1 MFEPLL
7 TQPQFIE
14 LTQRCQLHLRL
25 RESVSD
31 FSLLQT
37 MGGHLLECV
46 VTQASSDNGLILR
59 LHPYLICELAPIEVP
74 TIDAEGSQTEVLH
87 RSHGQGGRLF
97 SALGISP
104 VMCAERLRKG
114 LVIDLEVQGSTVSF
128 TPQFDQ
134 KWLLVTLERDLRLFG
149 GPLELRRA
157 KAVLAR
163 AEDLSQ
169 NAEALLLEIG
179 EIELVRQELA
189 HFANHGDVKQHGLI
203 LSEVTKVDE
212 QLLRKKQLLSHHYYQ
227 KVQRPNWQHAA
238 NQHEDLEALQ
248 RKLESYQLL
257 APPELNLMVEQMFLD
272 D

>member
-74 TIDAEGSQTEVLH
+74 TIDAKGSQTEVLH
-87 RSHGQGGRLF
+87 RSHGQGWRLF

-128 TPQFDQ
+128 TPKFDQ

-227 KVQRPNWQHAA
+227 RVQRPNWQHAA
-238 NQHEDLEALQ
+238 NQHEELEALQ

>member
-7 TQPQFIE
+7 TQPQFVE
-14 LTQRCQLHLRL
+14 LTRKSQLQLRL

-37 MGGHLLECV
+37 LGGHLLECV
-46 VTQASSDNGLILR
+46 ATQASSEKGLILR
-59 LHPYLICELAPIEVP
+59 AHPYLICELVSVEVP
-74 TIDAEGSQTEVLH
+74 RVDEAMPQEEALY
-87 RSHGQGGRLF
+87 RSHGQGWRLF

-114 LVIDLEVQGSTVSF
+114 LVIAVETQGDSVCF
-128 TPQFDQ
+128 MPQFDH

-149 GPLELRRA
+149 GPRELRRA
-157 KAVLAR
+157 KSVLAR
-163 AEDLSQ
+163 GEDLSQ
-169 NAEALLLEIG
+169 DAEGLLLEIG

-189 HFANHGDVKQHGLI
+189 HFANQGDIKQHGVL

-212 QLLRKKQLLSHHYYQ
+212 QLLRKKQLLSHHYYLR
-227 KVQRPNWQHAA
+227 VQRPNWQHAA
-238 NQHEDLEALQ
+238 NQHEELESLQ

-257 APPELNLMVEQMFLD
+257 APPELNLMVEKMFLD